1 MSDVFDT
8 PLQSAKKI
16 FDGHMHHR
24 HIQHNIIYL
33 KTTQLYN
40 LVNEAQ
46 NRHNWNLH
54 VHMTSQPSGSS
65 AGIVQVSAYL

>member
-1 MSDVFDT
+1 MTDVFDT

-16 FDGHMHHR
+16 FDSHMHHR

-40 LVNEAQ
+40 LVLQ
-46 NRHNWNLH
+46 
-54 VHMTSQPSGSS
+54 
-65 AGIVQVSAYL
+65 